1 MFVGAFPR
9 ITSQQGAELVRQ
21 LQGNI
26 LSMWMIAKLA
36 PEGRLSASF
45 LRSARRALQR
55 LVETEWLIT
64 TGNGGPGDPLPYS
77 IQSYAD

>member
-1 MFVGAFPR
+1 
-9 ITSQQGAELVRQ
+9 
-21 LQGNI
+21 
-26 LSMWMIAKLA
+26 MWMIAKLA

-64 TGNGGPGDPLPYS
+64 AGNGGPGDPLHYS
-77 IQSYAD
+77 IHPMRIDARFEYPLFETFVQNFVGYV

>member
-1 MFVGAFPR
+1 
-9 ITSQQGAELVRQ
+9 
-21 LQGNI
+21 
-26 LSMWMIAKLA
+26 MIAKLA

-64 TGNGGPGDPLPYS
+64 AGNGGPGRIIPFILCGLMRDSNILCS
-77 IQSYAD
+77 KL